1 MRLQHRTSRPAAL
14 FRAIEAS
21 HPTLIV
27 DEADTF
33 LAKNS
38 ELRGILNSGHNRRTA
53 SVLRVEKLG
62 KKHTSVRYSTWAPKA
77 IASIGNLSDTLHDRS
92 IVIRLRRKL
101 SSEKVRN
108 FRADRV
114 QALTNLCRMAARWAQ
129 DNLDTLRNLD
139 ASVPGQLHDRQADN
153 WRALF
158 NIADRIGGDWGA
170 KARAAAL
177 AIEGAE
183 SECENASPTSPIRL
197 LADCRTVFED
207 QDVTELSAKEIIA
220 RLCALDETPWRDYRS
235 GKPITEAAFAALLR
249 PFGITS
255 QRQPLGRTKDCGSGT
270 GPTLRTLGDGIC
282 DWGRFP
288 SLNPSLP
295 SPP

>member
-1 MRLQHRTSRPAAL
+1 MDLLKELAPNPLPASNITASAVFRT
-14 FRAIEAS
+14 IDAS

-38 ELRGILNSGHNRRTA
+38 ELRGILNSGHNRRGA
-53 SVLRVEKLG
+53 FVHRV
-62 KKHTSVRYSTWAPKA
+62 KKQTPVQYSTWAPKA
-77 IASIGNLSDTLHDRS
+77 IASIGNLSDTLQDRS

-101 SSEKVRN
+101 SSENVRN

-139 ASVPGQLHDRQADN
+139 PRVPDQLNDRQADN
-153 WRALF
+153 WRELL
-158 NIADRIGGDWGA
+158 NIADRIGGEWPA

-177 AIEGAE
+177 AIEGTE
-183 SECENASPTSPIRL
+183 KECESAGPPSAIRL

-207 QDVTELSAKEIIA
+207 ESATELSAKEITA
-220 RLCALDETPWRDYRS
+220 RLCALEENPWRDYRS
-235 GKPITEAAFAALLR
+235 GKPITEAVFAALLK

-255 QRQPLGRTKDCGSGT
+255 QRQTSGKDKGCKKWRRAHFEDAWRRY
-270 GPTLRTLGDGIC
+270 L
-282 DWGRFP
+282 
-288 SLNPSLP
+288 
-295 SPP
+295 